1 MNKLTIDTLYDKED
15 FLKRPKVS
23 YKIREYIEGFFL
35 NVVLREKKIIVNTK
49 WNTLLQMSFF
59 IDANEDYIISLPPS
73 TYKNES
79 IKAYPIMISYT
90 SRIDKAKNINVEFA
104 MILYEAVT
112 EFLVTHFKKVSKE
125 ELEELKVKLDVNYL
139 SSIIYPAP
147 FNEQRFVG
155 DDSITSETFY
165 IGNH

>member
-1 MNKLTIDTLYDKED
+1 
-15 FLKRPKVS
+15 
-23 YKIREYIEGFFL
+23 
-35 NVVLREKKIIVNTK
+35 
-49 WNTLLQMSFF
+49 MSFF

-73 TYKNES
+73 TYKNEN

-90 SRIDKAKNINVEFA
+90 NRIDKAKNINIEFA

-112 EFLVTHFKKVSKE
+112 VFLVTHFKKVSKE
-125 ELEELKVKLDVNYL
+125 ELEELKAKLDIHYL